1 LNFWKEASMSNT
13 EIWNKFSRPP
23 ETALKQITAG
33 RLSGK
38 TDINPQWRMLAMT
51 EAFGPCGIGWKYQ
64 INRMW
69 TEAGHE
75 NVVFA
80 FADIS
85 VFIKVDGKWS
95 DPIPGIGG
103 NKLVEKERNGMYN
116 NDEAYKMA
124 VTDALSVALKSL
136 GVAADIYAGMWD
148 GRAYIKGKDEAEEV
162 GEYDDLDAAAQSW
175 VNAINQADE
184 PTSLAPLGV
193 DLLKEP
199 EKVQKACW
207 PFYCQMW
214 VKMIKTATSK
224 EMLDE
229 IGNVLAKEPKIVGD
243 AVRADYK
250 KQVAALKK

>member
-1 LNFWKEASMSNT
+1 MDNLQ
-13 EIWNKFSRPP
+13 IWNSFNQPP
-23 ETALKQITAG
+23 KSALKQIEAG
-33 RLSGK
+33 RMKGK

-85 VFIKVDGKWS
+85 VFIKVNDKWS